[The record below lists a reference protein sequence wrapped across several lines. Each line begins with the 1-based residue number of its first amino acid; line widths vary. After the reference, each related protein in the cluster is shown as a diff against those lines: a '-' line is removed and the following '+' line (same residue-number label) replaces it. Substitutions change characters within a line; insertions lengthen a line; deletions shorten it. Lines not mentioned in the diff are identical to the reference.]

1 MAGSLAAAGFCALGI
16 GWTWNSL
23 KTPGPTP
30 EQIKI
35 ETQAQALHL
44 SQEQKQAQ
52 IDAANAKLDSEWH
65 VDRASTWLRLLEIG
79 ALATLTVCV
88 PAGAVAG
95 GLHLWHNRDMPD
107 KATGAVAY
115 RGLTPEL
122 RIAVNSAAVQTRN
135 LLAVNPALPHGLVN
149 LHTVN
154 SPRITGPTA
163 LTEEPALTIS
173 RIPDVPPFGRLIAAG
188 EVGGNRPLLLGYGE
202 SGDVR
207 HEGAE
212 EFSIGIAGMPNFGKS
227 NTAAGIIAQH
237 VLRGA
242 DHVLCDPQAGSKR
255 SLATRLAP
263 LEEAGLFLLPTA
275 VDDKAILSAVRTVHG
290 ELKVRQKRQMQW
302 RKDHG
307 PGEPA
312 PKERLLVLA
321 MDEWTTTLRGELATE
336 LPRMLADILQAGPQR
351 SVIALLLAQQWAT
364 ASVGGGMVRD
374 VLSAGIIHRCRT
386 IDARM
391 VSGMRSA
398 SLPEGINTL
407 EQGEAV
413 VFAPGVGPV
422 RLNIPRLEAD
432 DLVEVARMAA
442 AQRSNGA
449 SGNRLENPFFGA
461 ITPPKTLF
469 LDAPTRDVGNGES
482 DLVSGVSRAQA
493 RARVGDALA
502 DQIIAMWRSGKKIPA
517 IAKALYPP
525 AVGQER
531 LTGPRY
537 YAATDEVTEVV
548 HEWSMAREQPT
559 LAILPM
565 ESPKTE
571 EEA

>member
-1 MAGSLAAAGFCALGI
+1 V
-16 GWTWNSL
+16 
-23 KTPGPTP
+23 
-30 EQIKI
+30 
-35 ETQAQALHL
+35 
-44 SQEQKQAQ
+44 
-52 IDAANAKLDSEWH
+52 NAKLDSEWH
-65 VDRASTWLRLLEIG
+65 VDRASTWLRLLVIG
-79 ALATLTVCV
+79 SLATLTVCV

-95 GLHLWHNRDMPD
+95 GLHLWHKRDMPD

-115 RGLTPEL
+115 GKLSAQD
-122 RIAVNSAAVQTRN
+122 RIQINAGVMQTRN
-135 LLAVNPALPHGLVN
+135 LLATNPALPSGLQH
-149 LHTVN
+149 LHTVH
-154 SPRITGPTA
+154 SPRITGPTSLA
-163 LTEEPALTIS
+163 EEPALTIA
-173 RIPDVPPFGRLIAAG
+173 RIPEVPPFGRLIAAG

-212 EFSIGIAGMPNFGKS
+212 EFSIGIAGVPNFGKS
-227 NTAAGIIAQH
+227 NTAAVIIAQH

-290 ELKVRQKRQMQW
+290 ELKARQGRQNQW

-307 PGEPA
+307 LAVPA

-364 ASVGGGMVRD
+364 GSVGGGMVRD

-432 DLVEVARMAA
+432 DLAEVARMAS
-442 AQRSNGA
+442 AQR
-449 SGNRLENPFFGA
+449 
-461 ITPPKTLF
+461 
-469 LDAPTRDVGNGES
+469 GNGGRLTISNTPDFAFRGPITRVLDVPAPPRISAGS
-482 DLVSGVSRAQA
+482 DLVPRACA
-493 RARVGDALA
+493 RVRVGDGRA
-502 DQIIAMWRSGKKIPA
+502 DEIVSMFLGGHKVAA

-525 AVGQER
+525 PVGKER
-531 LTGPRY
+531 LTGGPWT
-537 YAATDEVTEVV
+537 AATDEITEVL
-548 HEWSMAREQPT
+548 REHMERSANPALT
-559 LAILPM
+559 VMPM
-565 ESPKTE
+565 DDEAKE
-571 EEA
+571 EN